1 MKILAVLIALLLT
14 FGLFTYFFKQT
25 AEAPTL
31 PINNETVVDE
41 ETEGTEEVSQEAQN
55 YPYKATFTIYTNGL
69 ERTFSNAMYL
79 NQNDVVYIDSVN
91 SKEVIV
97 TEPNVTWQMFFDTLP
112 FSLKKDCLVTGL
124 GETFCNGDG
133 GNLIFILNSKE
144 TPNALELAIEENDIL
159 EVRFE

>member
-1 MKILAVLIALLLT
+1 MKILAVVIVLLLT

-31 PINNETVVDE
+31 PMNNETVVDE
-41 ETEGTEEVSQEAQN
+41 EAEVIPQDAQN

-144 TPNALELAIEENDIL
+144 TPNALELAIEEGAIL